1 MLRVST
7 LYADTSVT
15 TAAYYTRYLTQADGE
30 QPGQWTGRQAALLGL
45 SGEVTTEDLQA
56 LLEGR
61 DPNSGTPLGSP
72 FVNRVTSSGR
82 VVRAVAG
89 FDATLSAPKSLS
101 VWWALSGDE
110 GLAACHDV
118 AVRAVVDCVERFGS
132 TTRVRSNGARVHP
145 ESQGLTVAMF
155 RQTTS
160 RLDDPQ
166 LHSHVVVSSKVQTA
180 DGRWLALD
188 ARSLKGFQRAL
199 GGLYQSVL
207 RAELTARYGVVFGE
221 IVKGQA
227 EIAGMPEGL
236 LEEFS
241 KRSVQVERAY
251 QRLLADFYSREGRDP
266 ISKEDGAMRRQAA
279 ADTRGHKSGHGV
291 GDLRSRWL
299 AEAATVGVT
308 AETLADSIKAAAV
321 DRPEVDQSV
330 TVGEVI
336 AAVAEQRSAWHRFD
350 VLQAICDIA
359 RPQPAVDGAHWAHTL
374 HEVTDTV
381 LAECVDLDP
390 ADSMTRR
397 RGSDGRSVWIEP
409 SARHHTSSDVLAQE
423 ENIICWAMD
432 AQLDPAAP
440 STTVNTGRLDV
451 MQAEAAAAVAGRDR
465 LVLVVGPAGAGKTT
479 MLAAAVDDLT
489 AQRRIVFG
497 VAPTAKAARVLE
509 SETGMGSDTVAKLLH
524 EWRRTDRPPEP
535 TWRLRAGATVI
546 VDEAGMINT
555 GDLHQLTHLADAQQW
570 RLVLVGDPHQLQ
582 AVGRGG
588 MFGELCATG
597 RAIELDTIHRFHNQ
611 WEAAAS
617 LKLRHGDPTGLDA
630 YLDHDRIFAAPF
642 VEHVDNLAHYW
653 AGARDRGEYVA
664 ITTTTNDHVDA
675 INASVH
681 DHRRELGQ
689 LGETCLEL
697 GDGFELAVGDVITTR
712 RNERFLRTTA
722 GESVRNRDYWSV
734 DTIGSDGSLSVTRI
748 DGHGSVTLP
757 AGYVAEHVQLGYA
770 ATEPGNQ
777 SDTAT
782 RSATL
787 ATTATTC
794 RGLYVAITR
803 GQVEN
808 LVLVVTDGH
817 DIADAVDVLEQVLA
831 SDRADRPATSVRR
844 DLAATTPITPT
855 PPAPATPPPAP
866 VVQPRCEIPQWFEE
880 TRQVVHAEFLD
891 ALGRLRAERAEEER
905 FDQRINELGVLLDE
919 LEPACQPHDD
929 AIDAARNAL
938 GDAKAN
944 RRQLE
949 RTINDG
955 GWRERRNARREL
967 PAAERDVTAAEHH
980 LDDVTQQGRPVLD
993 QRAQL
998 RSERSDL
1005 VRDVRDFRVWRR
1017 QINNYY
1023 PTSELAEARH
1033 DALVTWKHWADGHTI
1048 AADRLATAAD
1058 TLNASDRPELRVL
1071 AVPLTGWLT
1080 ERGLETRPHRP
1091 DVAMRSAGPELGI
1104 EF

>member
-1 MLRVST
+1 VST
-7 LYADTSVT
+7 LYADTSVA

-30 QPGQWTGRQAALLGL
+30 QPGHWTGRQAALLGL

-61 DPNSGTPLGSP
+61 DPNSGTSLGSP

-101 VWWALSGDE
+101 VWWALSGDD
-110 GLAACHDV
+110 GLAECHDV

-132 TTRVRSNGARVHP
+132 TTRVRSNGARLHP
-145 ESQGLTVAMF
+145 ESQGLTVAVF
-155 RQTTS
+155 RQITS

-166 LHSHVVVSSKVQTA
+166 LHSHVVISSKVQTD

-207 RAELTARYGVVFGE
+207 RAELTARYGVSFGE

-241 KRSVQVERAY
+241 KRTVQVERAY
-251 QRLLADFYSREGRDP
+251 QRLLADFHTREGRDP
-266 ISKEDGAMRRQAA
+266 TSKEAGAMGRRAA
-279 ADTRGHKSGHGV
+279 EDTRGHKSGHGV
-291 GDLRSRWL
+291 GDLRARWL
-299 AEAATVGVT
+299 AAAATVGVT
-308 AETLADSIKAAAV
+308 AETLTDSIDAAA
-321 DRPEVDQSV
+321 RNQPEVEQSV

-336 AAVAEQRSAWHRFD
+336 GAVAEQRSAWHRFD
-350 VLQAICDIA
+350 VLQAVCDVA
-359 RPQPAVDGAHWAHTL
+359 RPQPALDGVQWAQTL
-374 HEVTDTV
+374 HAVTDSV

-390 ADSMTRR
+390 ADTSTRR

-409 SARHHTSSDVLAQE
+409 SARHHTSSAVLAQE
-423 ENIICWAMD
+423 EHIICWAMD
-432 AQLDPAAP
+432 AQLDPPAP
-440 STTVNTGRLDV
+440 STSVNAGRLDV
-451 MQAEAAAAVAGRDR
+451 MQAEAAAAVAGSDR

-479 MLAAAVDDLT
+479 MLAAAVDDLA
-489 AQRRIVFG
+489 AQGRVVFG

-509 SETGMGSDTVAKLLH
+509 SETQMASDTVAKLLH
-524 EWRRTDRPPEP
+524 EWRRTDRPPERP
-535 TWRLRAGATVI
+535 WRLPVGATVI
-546 VDEAGMINT
+546 VDEAGMIGT

-588 MFGELCATG
+588 MFAELCATG
-597 RAIELDTIHRFHNQ
+597 RTIELDTIHRFHNQ

-675 INASVH
+675 INTAVH
-681 DHRRELGQ
+681 DHRRALGQ
-689 LGETCLEL
+689 LGDTCLDL
-697 GDGFELAVGDVITTR
+697 GDCFEVAVGDVITTR

-722 GESVRNRDYWSV
+722 GESVRNRDYWTI
-734 DTIGSDGSLSVTRI
+734 DTIGADGSLSVTRI
-748 DGHGSVTLP
+748 DGHGTVTLP
-757 AGYVAEHVQLGYA
+757 AAYVAEHVQLGYA

-803 GQVEN
+803 GQLEN
-808 LVLVVTDGH
+808 LVLVVTDSH
-817 DIADAVDVLEQVLA
+817 DIVDAVDVLEQVLA

-844 DLAATTPITPT
+844 DLAATTP
-855 PPAPATPPPAP
+855 APPAP
-866 VVQPRCEIPQWFEE
+866 VVEPRCQIPPWYEE
-880 TRQVVHAEFLD
+880 TYHVVHAEFLD
-891 ALGRLRAERAEEER
+891 ALGRLRAERDEEER
-905 FDQRINELGVLLDE
+905 VDQRIDELDVLLDE
-919 LEPACQPHDD
+919 LEPVCQPHDD
-929 AIDAARNAL
+929 AIDTARSALDAA
-938 GDAKAN
+938 KQH

-949 RTINDG
+949 RTIAEG
-955 GWRERRNARREL
+955 TWRERRNARRDL
-967 PAAERDVTAAEHH
+967 PAAEGDVTAAEHH
-980 LDDVTQQGRPVLD
+980 LDDVTQQARPVLA

-998 RSERSDL
+998 YSERSDL
-1005 VRDVRDFRVWRR
+1005 VRDVREFRTWRR
-1017 QINNYY
+1017 QINAYY
-1023 PTSELAEARH
+1023 PSSELAEARH
-1033 DALVTWKHWADGHTI
+1033 DALLTWKHWADGHTI
-1048 AADRLATAAD
+1048 APAELAVTAD
-1058 TLNASDRPELRVL
+1058 TLTTSNRPELQAL
-1071 AVPLTGWLT
+1071 AVPLTDWLT
-1080 ERGLETRPHRP
+1080 EQGLETRPPRT
-1091 DVAMRSAGPELGI
+1091 AQLARSSGI
-1104 EF
+1104 ELDIGL

>member
-1 MLRVST
+1 VSKK
-7 LYADTSVT
+7 
-15 TAAYYTRYLTQADGE
+15 
-30 QPGQWTGRQAALLGL
+30 PGQ
-45 SGEVTTEDLQA
+45 V
-56 LLEGR
+56 
-61 DPNSGTPLGSP
+61 
-72 FVNRVTSSGR
+72 
-82 VVRAVAG
+82 
-89 FDATLSAPKSLS
+89 
-101 VWWALSGDE
+101 
-110 GLAACHDV
+110 
-118 AVRAVVDCVERFGS
+118 
-132 TTRVRSNGARVHP
+132 
-145 ESQGLTVAMF
+145 
-155 RQTTS
+155 
-160 RLDDPQ
+160 
-166 LHSHVVVSSKVQTA
+166 HSHVVISSKVQTD

-227 EIAGMPEGL
+227 EIAGMPAGL

-251 QRLLADFYSREGRDP
+251 QRLLADFYTREGRDP
-266 ISKEDGAMRRQAA
+266 IPKEDGAMRRQAA
-279 ADTRGHKSGHGV
+279 ADTRGHKSGHGA

-308 AETLADSIKAAAV
+308 AETLADSINAAAV
-321 DRPEVDQSV
+321 NQAEVEQSV
-330 TVGEVI
+330 TVGDVI

-359 RPQPAVDGAHWAHTL
+359 RPQPEMDGKQWARML

-390 ADSMTRR
+390 EDTSTRR
-397 RGSDGRSVWIEP
+397 RSSDGRSVWIEP

-423 ENIICWAMD
+423 EHIICWAMD
-432 AQLDPAAP
+432 AQLDPPAP
-440 STTVNTGRLDV
+440 SITVSTGRLDV

-489 AQRRIVFG
+489 AQGRVVFG

-524 EWRRTDRPPEP
+524 EWRQTDRPPERP
-535 TWRLRAGATVI
+535 WQLPAGATVI
-546 VDEAGMINT
+546 VDEAGMLNT
-555 GDLHQLTHLADAQQW
+555 GDLHQLTHLADNQQW

-597 RAIELDTIHRFHNQ
+597 RTIELDTIHRFHNQ

-642 VEHVDNLAHYW
+642 DEHVDNLAHYW
-653 AGARDRGEYVA
+653 AGAHERGEYVA
-664 ITTTTNDHVDA
+664 ITTTTNDHVHA
-675 INASVH
+675 INTAVH
-681 DHRRELGQ
+681 DHRRQLGQ
-689 LGETCLEL
+689 LGDTRLEL
-697 GDGFELAVGDVITTR
+697 GDGLEVAVGDVITTR
-712 RNERFLRTTA
+712 RNERFLRTTM
-722 GESVRNRDYWSV
+722 GESVRNRDYW
-734 DTIGSDGSLSVTRI
+734 TIDDIGVDGSLSVTRI
-748 DGHGSVTLP
+748 DGHGTVTLP
-757 AGYVAEHVQLGYA
+757 AAYVAEHVQLGYA

-808 LVLVVTDGH
+808 LVLVVTDSH
-817 DIADAVDVLEQVLA
+817 DVADAVDVLEQVLA

-844 DLAATTPITPT
+844 DLAATTP
-855 PPAPATPPPAP
+855 APPAP
-866 VVQPRCEIPQWFEE
+866 VVQPLCEIPPWFEQ
-880 TRQVVHAEFLD
+880 TRQVVHAEFLG
-891 ALGRLRAERAEEER
+891 ALGQLRAEQAEEER
-905 FDQRINELGVLLDE
+905 VDQRINELGVLLVE

-929 AIDAARNAL
+929 AIDAARSAL
-938 GDAKAN
+938 DEAKQH

-949 RTINDG
+949 RTINEG
-955 GWRERRNARREL
+955 SWRERRNARREL
-967 PAAERDVTAAEHH
+967 PGAERDVTAAEHH
-980 LDDVTQQGRPVLD
+980 LDDVTQKARPVLD

-998 RSERSDL
+998 YSERSDL

-1033 DALVTWKHWADGHTI
+1033 DALVTWKRWADGHPI
-1048 AADRLATAAD
+1048 AADRLATAVD
-1058 TLNASDRPELRVL
+1058 TLNASDRPELRAL

-1080 ERGLETRPHRP
+1080 ERGLEPRPHRP
-1091 DVAMRSAGPELGI
+1091 DVATRSAGPELGI

>member
-1 MLRVST
+1 M
-7 LYADTSVT
+7 
-15 TAAYYTRYLTQADGE
+15 
-30 QPGQWTGRQAALLGL
+30 
-45 SGEVTTEDLQA
+45 
-56 LLEGR
+56 
-61 DPNSGTPLGSP
+61 
-72 FVNRVTSSGR
+72 
-82 VVRAVAG
+82 
-89 FDATLSAPKSLS
+89 
-101 VWWALSGDE
+101 
-110 GLAACHDV
+110 
-118 AVRAVVDCVERFGS
+118 
-132 TTRVRSNGARVHP
+132 
-145 ESQGLTVAMF
+145 
-155 RQTTS
+155 
-160 RLDDPQ
+160 
-166 LHSHVVVSSKVQTA
+166 
-180 DGRWLALD
+180 
-188 ARSLKGFQRAL
+188 
-199 GGLYQSVL
+199 
-207 RAELTARYGVVFGE
+207 
-221 IVKGQA
+221 
-227 EIAGMPEGL
+227 
-236 LEEFS
+236 
-241 KRSVQVERAY
+241 
-251 QRLLADFYSREGRDP
+251 
-266 ISKEDGAMRRQAA
+266 
-279 ADTRGHKSGHGV
+279 
-291 GDLRSRWL
+291 
-299 AEAATVGVT
+299 
-308 AETLADSIKAAAV
+308 
-321 DRPEVDQSV
+321 

-350 VLQAICDIA
+350 VLQAICDVA
-359 RPQPAVDGAHWAHTL
+359 RPQPAVDGTQWANML
-374 HEVTDTV
+374 HEVTDAV

-390 ADSMTRR
+390 DDSSTRR

-409 SARHHTSSDVLAQE
+409 SARHHTSSAVLAQE
-423 ENIICWAMD
+423 EHVICWAMD
-432 AQLDPAAP
+432 AQLDPRAP
-440 STTVNTGRLDV
+440 STTVKTGRLDV
-451 MQAEAAAAVAGRDR
+451 MQAEAAAAVAGSDR

-479 MLAAAVDDLT
+479 MLSAAVDDLT
-489 AQRRIVFG
+489 TQGRVVFG

-524 EWRRTDRPPEP
+524 EWRRTDRPPEHP
-535 TWRLRAGATVI
+535 WRLPPGATVI
-546 VDEAGMINT
+546 VDEAGMIGT

-597 RAIELDTIHRFHNQ
+597 RTIELDTIHRFHNQ

-617 LKLRHGDPTGLDA
+617 LKLRHGEPGGLDA
-630 YLDHDRIFAAPF
+630 YLDHDRIVAAPF
-642 VEHVDNLAHYW
+642 DEHVDNLAHYW
-653 AGARDRGEYVA
+653 AGAHDRGEYVA

-675 INASVH
+675 INTAIH
-681 DHRRELGQ
+681 DHRRALGQ
-689 LGETCLEL
+689 LGDTRLEL
-697 GDGFELAVGDVITTR
+697 GDGCEVAVGDVITTR
-712 RNERFLRTTA
+712 RNERFLRTTM
-722 GESVRNRDYWSV
+722 GESIRNRDYWSI
-734 DTIGSDGSLSVTRI
+734 DTIGADGSLSVTRI
-748 DGHGSVTLP
+748 DGHGTVTLP

-808 LVLVVTDGH
+808 LVLVVTDSH

-844 DLAATTPITPT
+844 DLAATTPT
-855 PPAPATPPPAP
+855 PPALT
-866 VVQPRCEIPQWFEE
+866 VQPRCQIPPWYEE
-880 TRQVVHAEFLD
+880 TLQIVHAEFLD
-891 ALGRLRAERAEEER
+891 ALGQLRAEHAEEER
-905 FDQRINELGVLLDE
+905 VDHRINELRVLLDE
-919 LEPACQPHDD
+919 LGPACQPHDD
-929 AIDAARNAL
+929 AIDAARSAL
-938 GDAKAN
+938 DDAKQH

-955 GWRERRNARREL
+955 GRRERRNARREL

-1048 AADRLATAAD
+1048 AADRLATTVD
-1058 TLNASDRPELRVL
+1058 TLSISERPELRAL
-1071 AVPLTGWLT
+1071 AVPLKGWLT

-1091 DVAMRSAGPELGI
+1091 DVATRSVGPELGI

>member
-1 MLRVST
+1 VST
-7 LYADTSVT
+7 LYADTSVA

-30 QPGQWTGRQAALLGL
+30 QPGHWTGRQAALLGL

-61 DPNSGTPLGSP
+61 DPRSGMSLGSP

-101 VWWALSGDE
+101 VWWALSGDD
-110 GLAACHDV
+110 GLAECHDV

-132 TTRVRSNGARVHP
+132 TTRVRSNGARLHP
-145 ESQGLTVAMF
+145 ESQGLTVAVF

-166 LHSHVVVSSKVQTA
+166 LHSHVVISSKVQTI

-251 QRLLADFYSREGRDP
+251 QRLLADFYAREGRDP

-279 ADTRGHKSGHGV
+279 ADTRGHKSGHGA

-308 AETLADSIKAAAV
+308 AERLADSIRTAA
-321 DRPEVDQSV
+321 DKRPEVKQSV
-330 TVGEVI
+330 TVGEVV

-350 VLQAICDIA
+350 ILQAICDVA
-359 RPQPAVDGAHWAHTL
+359 RPQPGVDGTKWAQTL
-374 HEVTDTV
+374 HAVTGSV

-390 ADSMTRR
+390 VDNTARR

-409 SARHHTSSDVLAQE
+409 SARHHTSSAVLAQE
-423 ENIICWAMD
+423 EHIICWAMD
-432 AQLDPAAP
+432 AQLDPPAS
-440 STTVNTGRLDV
+440 STTVHTGRLDV
-451 MQAEAAAAVAGRDR
+451 MQAEAAAAVAGSDR

-489 AQRRIVFG
+489 GQGRVAFG

-524 EWRRTDRPPEP
+524 EWRRTDRPPERP
-535 TWRLRAGATVI
+535 WRLPVGATVI

-555 GDLHQLTHLADAQQW
+555 GDLHQLTHLAAAQQW

-597 RAIELDTIHRFHNQ
+597 RVIELDTIHRFHNH

-642 VEHVDNLAHYW
+642 DEHVNNLAQYW
-653 AGARDRGEYVA
+653 AGARNRGEYVA

-675 INASVH
+675 INTAVH

-689 LGETCLEL
+689 LGDTRLGL

-712 RNERFLRTTA
+712 RNERFLRTTM
-722 GESVRNRDYWSV
+722 GESVRNRDYW
-734 DTIGSDGSLSVTRI
+734 TIDNIHPDGSLAVTRI

-757 AGYVAEHVQLGYA
+757 AAYVAEHVQLGYA

-787 ATTATTC
+787 ATMATTC

-808 LVLVVTDGH
+808 LVLVVTDSH
-817 DIADAVDVLEQVLA
+817 DVADAVDVLEQVLA

-844 DLAATTPITPT
+844 DLAATTPA
-855 PPAPATPPPAP
+855 PPA
-866 VVQPRCEIPQWFEE
+866 VQPRCPIPPWYEE
-880 TRQVVHAEFLD
+880 TLHVVHAEFLD
-891 ALGRLRAERAEEER
+891 ALGRLRAERDEEER
-905 FDQRINELGVLLDE
+905 VDQRINELDVLLDE

-929 AIDAARNAL
+929 AIDTARSALHAA
-938 GDAKAN
+938 KQH

-949 RTINDG
+949 RTINEG
-955 GWRERRNARREL
+955 GWRERRNARHDL

-980 LDDVTQQGRPVLD
+980 LDHVTQQARPVLN

-998 RSERSDL
+998 YSERSDL
-1005 VRDVRDFRVWRR
+1005 VRDVRDFRTWRR
-1017 QINNYY
+1017 QINAYY

-1048 AADRLATAAD
+1048 AADRLATSAD
-1058 TLNASDRPELRVL
+1058 TLNASNRPELRAL
-1071 AVPLTGWLT
+1071 AVPLTDWLT
-1080 ERGLETRPHRP
+1080 ERGLEPRPHRR
-1091 DVAMRSAGPELGI
+1091 DVALRSAGPELGI

>member
-1 MLRVST
+1 VST

-30 QPGQWTGRQAALLGL
+30 QPGHWTGRQAGLLGL
-45 SGEVTTEDLQA
+45 TEEVTTEDLQA

-61 DPNSGTPLGSP
+61 DPNSGTSLGSP

-101 VWWALSGDE
+101 VWWALSGDD

-132 TTRVRSNGARVHP
+132 TTRVRSNGARLHP
-145 ESQGLTVAMF
+145 ESQGLTVAVF

-166 LHSHVVVSSKVQTA
+166 LHSHVVISSKVQTA

-188 ARSLKGFQRAL
+188 ARSLKGFQRSL

-227 EIAGMPEGL
+227 EIAGMPDGL

-251 QRLLADFYSREGRDP
+251 QRLLADFYAREGRDP

-279 ADTRGHKSGHGV
+279 ADTRGHKSGHGA

-299 AEAATVGVT
+299 AEAATVGVS
-308 AETLADSIKAAAV
+308 AETLTHSINAAA
-321 DRPEVDQSV
+321 RNQAEVEQSV
-330 TVGEVI
+330 TVGDVI

-359 RPQPAVDGAHWAHTL
+359 RPQPAVDGAHWARML

-390 ADSMTRR
+390 DDSSTRR
-397 RGSDGRSVWIEP
+397 RGSDGRSVSIEP
-409 SARHHTSSDVLAQE
+409 SARHHTSSAALAQE
-423 ENIICWAMD
+423 EHIICWAMD
-432 AQLDPAAP
+432 AQLDPPAP
-440 STTVNTGRLDV
+440 STNVNTGRLDV
-451 MQAEAAAAVAGRDR
+451 MQAEAAAAVAGSDR

-479 MLAAAVDDLT
+479 MLAAAVDDLA
-489 AQRRIVFG
+489 AQGRVVFG

-524 EWRRTDRPPEP
+524 EWRRTDRPPERP
-535 TWRLRAGATVI
+535 WRLPVGATVI
-546 VDEAGMINT
+546 VDEAGMIGT
-555 GDLHQLTHLADAQQW
+555 GDLHQLTHLAEAQQW

-597 RAIELDTIHRFHNQ
+597 RTIELDTIHRFHNS

-617 LKLRHGDPTGLDA
+617 LKLRHGDPGGLDA
-630 YLDHDRIFAAPF
+630 YLDHDRIVAAPF
-642 VEHVDNLAHYW
+642 DEHVDNLAHYW

-664 ITTTTNDHVDA
+664 ITTATNDHVGA
-675 INASVH
+675 INAAVH
-681 DHRRELGQ
+681 DHRQQLGQ
-689 LGETCLEL
+689 LGDTRLEL

-712 RNERFLRTTA
+712 RNERFLRTTM

-734 DTIGSDGSLSVTRI
+734 EGIGADGSLSVTRI
-748 DGHGSVTLP
+748 DGHGTVTLP
-757 AGYVAEHVQLGYA
+757 AAYVAEHVQLGYA

-808 LVLVVTDGH
+808 LVLVVTDSH

-844 DLAATTPITPT
+844 DLAATTPKPT
-855 PPAPATPPPAP
+855 APA
-866 VVQPRCEIPQWFEE
+866 VQPRCQIPPWYEE
-880 TRQVVHAEFLD
+880 TYQVVHAEFLD
-891 ALGRLRAERAEEER
+891 ALGQLRAEQAEEER
-905 FDQRINELGVLLDE
+905 VDQRINELDVLLDE

-929 AIDAARNAL
+929 AIDDARSAL
-938 GDAKAN
+938 DDAKQH

-955 GWRERRNARREL
+955 GWRERHNARHDL

-980 LDDVTQQGRPVLD
+980 LDQVTQQARTVLD

-998 RSERSDL
+998 YSERSDL
-1005 VRDVRDFRVWRR
+1005 IRDVRDFRVWRQ

-1023 PTSELAEARH
+1023 PTSEHAEARH
-1033 DALVTWKHWADGHTI
+1033 DAVVTWKHWADGLTI
-1048 AADRLATAAD
+1048 AADRLATTAD
-1058 TLNASDRPELRVL
+1058 TLSSSDRPELRAL

-1080 ERGLETRPHRP
+1080 EHSLETRPHRR
-1091 DVAMRSAGPELGI
+1091 DVATRSVGPELGI

>member
-1 MLRVST
+1 VST
-7 LYADTSVT
+7 LYADTSAS

-30 QPGQWTGRQAALLGL
+30 QPGQWTGRQAGLLGL
-45 SGEVTTEDLQA
+45 SREVTTEDLQA

-110 GLAACHDV
+110 GLAECHDV
-118 AVRAVVDCVERFGS
+118 AVRAVVECVERFGS
-132 TTRVRSNGARVHP
+132 TTRVRSNGARLHP
-145 ESQGLTVAMF
+145 ESQGLTVAVF

-166 LHSHVVVSSKVQTA
+166 LHSHVVISSKVQTD

-251 QRLLADFYSREGRDP
+251 QRLLADFYAREGRDP

-279 ADTRGHKSGHGV
+279 ADTRGHKSGHGA

-308 AETLADSIKAAAV
+308 AETLTDSINAAAQNH
-321 DRPEVDQSV
+321 RELEPSV

-336 AAVAEQRSAWHRFD
+336 GAVAEQRSAWHRFD

-359 RPQPAVDGAHWAHTL
+359 RPKPGMDGKQWANTL
-374 HEVTDTV
+374 HAVTDTV

-390 ADSMTRR
+390 DDTSTRR
-397 RGSDGRSVWIEP
+397 RSSDGRSVWIEP
-409 SARHHTSSDVLAQE
+409 SARHHTSSEVLAQE
-423 ENIICWAMD
+423 EHIICWAMD
-432 AQLDPAAP
+432 AQLDPPAP
-440 STTVNTGRLDV
+440 SITVNTGRLDV
-451 MQAEAAAAVAGRDR
+451 MQAEAAAAVAGSDR

-489 AQRRIVFG
+489 AQGRVVFG

-524 EWRRTDRPPEP
+524 EWRRTDRPPERP
-535 TWRLRAGATVI
+535 WRLPVGATVI
-546 VDEAGMINT
+546 VDEAGMLGT

-597 RAIELDTIHRFHNQ
+597 RTIELDTIHRFHNQ
-611 WEAAAS
+611 WEADAS
-617 LKLRHGDPTGLDA
+617 LKLRHGDPGGLDA
-630 YLDHDRIFAAPF
+630 YLDHDRIVAAPF
-642 VEHVDNLAHYW
+642 DEHVDNLAHYW
-653 AGARDRGEYVA
+653 AGARDRSEYVA

-675 INASVH
+675 INTAVH

-689 LGETCLEL
+689 LGDNRLEL
-697 GDGFELAVGDVITTR
+697 SDGLEVAVGDVITTR
-712 RNERFLRTTA
+712 RNERFLRTTM
-722 GESVRNRDYWSV
+722 GESVRNRDYW
-734 DTIGSDGSLSVTRI
+734 TIDAIGADGSLSVTRI
-748 DGHGSVTLP
+748 DGRGSVTLP
-757 AGYVAEHVQLGYA
+757 ATYVAEHVQLGYA

-808 LVLVVTDGH
+808 LVLVVTDSH
-817 DIADAVDVLEQVLA
+817 DVADAADVLEQVLA

-844 DLAATTPITPT
+844 DLAATTPT
-855 PPAPATPPPAP
+855 PPAP
-866 VVQPRCEIPQWFEE
+866 VVQPRCQVPPWYDE
-880 TRQVVHAEFLD
+880 TYRVVHAEFLD
-891 ALGRLRAERAEEER
+891 ALGQLRAERDEEER
-905 FDQRINELGVLLDE
+905 VDQRIDGLRVLLDE
-919 LEPACQPHDD
+919 LGPACQPHDD
-929 AIDAARNAL
+929 AIDAARSAL
-938 GDAKAN
+938 DDARQH

-949 RTINDG
+949 RTINEG
-955 GWRERRNARREL
+955 GWRERRNARRDL

-980 LDDVTQQGRPVLD
+980 LDHVTQQARPVLE

-998 RSERSDL
+998 YSERSDL
-1005 VRDVRDFRVWRR
+1005 VRDVRDFRTWRR

-1023 PTSELAEARH
+1023 PTSEHAEARH
-1033 DALVTWKHWADGHTI
+1033 DALITWKHWADGRTI
-1048 AADRLATAAD
+1048 AADRLATTAH
-1058 TLNASDRPELRVL
+1058 TLTTSNRPELQAL
-1071 AVPLTGWLT
+1071 AVPLTDWLT
-1080 ERGLETRPHRP
+1080 EHGLETRPHRT
-1091 DVAMRSAGPELGI
+1091 AQLARSSGI
-1104 EF
+1104 ELDIGL

>member
-1 MLRVST
+1 VST

-61 DPNSGTPLGSP
+61 DPNSGTSLGSP

-132 TTRVRSNGARVHP
+132 TTRVRSNGARLHP
-145 ESQGLTVAMF
+145 ESQGLTVAVF

-166 LHSHVVVSSKVQTA
+166 LHSHVVISSKVQTV

-251 QRLLADFYSREGRDP
+251 QGLLADFHAREGRDP

-279 ADTRGHKSGHGV
+279 ADTRGHKSGHGA

-321 DRPEVDQSV
+321 DRPEVEQSV
-330 TVGEVI
+330 TVAEVI

-350 VLQAICDIA
+350 VLQAICDVA
-359 RPQPAVDGAHWAHTL
+359 RAQPAMDGTQWAHML

-390 ADSMTRR
+390 TDTATRR
-397 RGSDGRSVWIEP
+397 RPSDGRSVWIEP
-409 SARHHTSSDVLAQE
+409 SARHHTSREVLAQE
-423 ENIICWAMD
+423 EYIICWAMD
-432 AQLDPAAP
+432 AQLDPPAP
-440 STTVNTGRLDV
+440 STGVGTGRLDV

-479 MLAAAVDDLT
+479 MLAVAVNDLNH
-489 AQRRIVFG
+489 QGRVVFG

-509 SETGMGSDTVAKLLH
+509 SETGMRSDTVAKLLH
-524 EWRRTDRPPEP
+524 EWRRTDRPPEHP
-535 TWRLRAGATVI
+535 WRLPVGATVI

-570 RLVLVGDPHQLQ
+570 RLVLVGDPHQLR

-597 RAIELDTIHRFHNQ
+597 RTIELDTIHRFHNP

-617 LKLRHGDPTGLDA
+617 LKLRHGDPSGLDA
-630 YLDHDRIFAAPF
+630 YLDHGRIFAAPF

-653 AGARDRGEYVA
+653 AGARARGEYVS

-675 INASVH
+675 INTAVH

-689 LGETCLEL
+689 LGETYLEL

-722 GESVRNRDYWSV
+722 GESVRNRDYWTI
-734 DTIGSDGSLSVTRI
+734 DTIGADGSLSVTRI

-757 AGYVAEHVQLGYA
+757 AAYVAEHVQLGYA

-794 RGLYVAITR
+794 RGSVRGDHPRAAREPGVGGHRQPRRRRRRRRPRTSPGQRPRRPTR
-803 GQVEN
+803 HQCPP
-808 LVLVVTDGH
+808 
-817 DIADAVDVLEQVLA
+817 
-831 SDRADRPATSVRR
+831 RPRRHHTHTPGTGRPTALSNPTLVRR
-844 DLAATTPITPT
+844 D
-855 PPAPATPPPAP
+855 PPGRTCRVPRRAREAP
-866 VVQPRCEIPQWFEE
+866 
-880 TRQVVHAEFLD
+880 
-891 ALGRLRAERAEEER
+891 
-905 FDQRINELGVLLDE
+905 
-919 LEPACQPHDD
+919 
-929 AIDAARNAL
+929 
-938 GDAKAN
+938 
-944 RRQLE
+944 RR
-949 RTINDG
+949 G
-955 GWRERRNARREL
+955 
-967 PAAERDVTAAEHH
+967 
-980 LDDVTQQGRPVLD
+980 
-993 QRAQL
+993 
-998 RSERSDL
+998 
-1005 VRDVRDFRVWRR
+1005 
-1017 QINNYY
+1017 
-1023 PTSELAEARH
+1023 
-1033 DALVTWKHWADGHTI
+1033 
-1048 AADRLATAAD
+1048 
-1058 TLNASDRPELRVL
+1058 
-1071 AVPLTGWLT
+1071 
-1080 ERGLETRPHRP
+1080 
-1091 DVAMRSAGPELGI
+1091 
-1104 EF
+1104 

>member
-7 LYADTSVT
+7 LYADTSVA

-30 QPGQWTGRQAALLGL
+30 QPGHWTGRQAALLGL
-45 SGEVTTEDLQA
+45 TGEVTTKDLQA

-61 DPNSGTPLGSP
+61 DPNSGTLLGSP

-82 VVRAVAG
+82 RVRAVAG

-101 VWWALSGDE
+101 VWWALSGDDD
-110 GLAACHDV
+110 LAECHDV

-132 TTRVRSNGARVHP
+132 TTRVRSNGARLHP
-145 ESQGLTVAMF
+145 ESQGLTVAVF

-166 LHSHVVVSSKVQTA
+166 LHSHVVISSKVQTV

-227 EIAGMPEGL
+227 EIAGMPGGL

-251 QRLLADFYSREGRDP
+251 QRLLADFYAREGRDP

-279 ADTRGHKSGHGV
+279 ADTRGHKSGHGA

-308 AETLADSIKAAAV
+308 AETLADSVKAAARN
-321 DRPEVDQSV
+321 RPEVEPSV
-330 TVGEVI
+330 TVGDVI

-359 RPQPAVDGAHWAHTL
+359 RPQPAVDGPQWAHML

-390 ADSMTRR
+390 ADPNTRR

-409 SARHHTSSDVLAQE
+409 SARHRTSSEVLAQE
-423 ENIICWAMD
+423 EHIICWAMD
-432 AQLDPAAP
+432 AQLDPPAP

-451 MQAEAAAAVAGRDR
+451 MQAEAAAAVAGWDR

-489 AQRRIVFG
+489 AQGRIVFG

-509 SETGMGSDTVAKLLH
+509 TETGMASDTVAKLLH
-524 EWRRTDRPPEP
+524 EWRRTDRPPERP
-535 TWRLRAGATVI
+535 WRLPVGTTVI

-555 GDLHQLTHLADAQQW
+555 GDLHQLTHLADAQRW

-597 RAIELDTIHRFHNQ
+597 RTIELDTIHRFHDQ

-617 LKLRHGDPTGLDA
+617 LKLRHGDPRGLDA
-630 YLDHDRIFAAPF
+630 YLDHDRIVAAPF

-675 INASVH
+675 INTAVH
-681 DHRRELGQ
+681 DHRRQLGQ
-689 LGETCLEL
+689 LGDTRLAL

-712 RNERFLRTTA
+712 RNERFLRTTM
-722 GESVRNRDYWSV
+722 GESVRNRDYWSI
-734 DTIGSDGSLSVTRI
+734 DDIGADGSLSVTRI

-757 AGYVAEHVQLGYA
+757 AAYVAEHVQLGYA
-770 ATEPGNQ
+770 ATEPGKQ

-803 GQVEN
+803 GRVEN
-808 LVLVVTDGH
+808 LVLVVTDSH
-817 DIADAVDVLEQVLA
+817 DIAEAVDVLEHVLA

-844 DLAATTPITPT
+844 DLAATTATPT
-855 PPAPATPPPAP
+855 SPAP
-866 VVQPRCEIPQWFEE
+866 VVQPRCEIPPWFEQ

-891 ALGRLRAERAEEER
+891 ALGRLRAEHAEEER
-905 FDQRINELGVLLDE
+905 VDQRINELGVLLDE

-929 AIDAARNAL
+929 AIDAARSAL
-938 GDAKAN
+938 DDAKAN
-944 RRQLE
+944 RRRLE
-949 RTINDG
+949 RAINDG
-955 GWRERRNARREL
+955 GWCERRDARREL
-967 PAAERDVTAAEHH
+967 PGAERDVTAAEHH
-980 LDDVTQQGRPVLD
+980 LDDVTQQARPVLE

-998 RSERSDL
+998 RSERRDL
-1005 VRDVRDFRVWRR
+1005 VRDVRDFRTWRR

-1033 DALVTWKHWADGHTI
+1033 DAVVTWKHWADGHPI
-1048 AADRLATAAD
+1048 AADRLATTAD
-1058 TLNASDRPELRVL
+1058 TLTTIDRPELRAL
-1071 AVPLTGWLT
+1071 AVPLTDWLT
-1080 ERGLETRPHRP
+1080 ERGLETRPRGL
-1091 DVAMRSAGPELGI
+1091 DVATPSAGPELGI

>member
-1 MLRVST
+1 VST

-15 TAAYYTRYLTQADGE
+15 TAAYYTRYLTQAEGE
-30 QPGQWTGRQAALLGL
+30 QAGHWTGRQAALLGL
-45 SGEVTTEDLQA
+45 SGEVTTADLQA

-61 DPNSGTPLGSP
+61 DPRSGVSLGSP

-101 VWWALSGDE
+101 VWWALSGDD
-110 GLAACHDV
+110 GLAECHDV

-132 TTRVRSNGARVHP
+132 TTRVRSNGARLHP
-145 ESQGLTVAMF
+145 ESQGLTVAVF

-166 LHSHVVVSSKVQTA
+166 LHSHVVISSKVQTD

-207 RAELTARYGVVFGE
+207 RAELTARYGVAFGE

-227 EIAGMPEGL
+227 EIAGMPDGL

-251 QRLLADFYSREGRDP
+251 QRLLADFYAREGRDP

-279 ADTRGHKSGHGV
+279 ADTRGHKSGHGA

-308 AETLADSIKAAAV
+308 AETLADSIRTAA
-321 DRPEVDQSV
+321 DNRPEVEQSV
-330 TVGEVI
+330 TVGEVV

-350 VLQAICDIA
+350 VLQAICDVA
-359 RPQPAVDGAHWAHTL
+359 RPQPGMDGAQWALML
-374 HEVTDTV
+374 HAVTDSV

-390 ADSMTRR
+390 DDQSTLR

-409 SARHHTSSDVLAQE
+409 SARHHTSSEVLAQE
-423 ENIICWAMD
+423 EHIICWAMD
-432 AQLDPAAP
+432 AQLDPPAP
-440 STTVNTGRLDV
+440 STTGVNTGRLDV
-451 MQAEAAAAVAGRDR
+451 MQAEAAAAVAGSDR

-479 MLAAAVDDLT
+479 MLAAAVDDLNH
-489 AQRRIVFG
+489 QGRVVFG
-497 VAPTAKAARVLE
+497 VAPTAKAARVLD
-509 SETGMGSDTVAKLLH
+509 SETGMTSDTVAKLLH
-524 EWRRTDRPPEP
+524 EWRRTDRPPERP
-535 TWRLRAGATVI
+535 WRLPVGATVI

-555 GDLHQLTHLADAQQW
+555 GDLHQLSHLADAQQW

-597 RAIELDTIHRFHNQ
+597 RTIELDTIHRFHSQ

-617 LKLRHGDPTGLDA
+617 LKLRHGDPGGLDA

-642 VEHVDNLAHYW
+642 LEHVDNLAQYW

-675 INASVH
+675 INTAVH

-689 LGETCLEL
+689 LGDTVLEL
-697 GDGFELAVGDVITTR
+697 GDGLAVAVGDVITTR

-722 GESVRNRDYWSV
+722 GESVRNRDYWTI
-734 DTIGSDGSLSVTRI
+734 DTIGADGSLSVTRI

-787 ATTATTC
+787 ATMATTC

-808 LVLVVTDGH
+808 LVLVVTDSH
-817 DIADAVDVLEQVLA
+817 DVADAVDVLEQVLA

-844 DLAATTPITPT
+844 DLAATTPTPT
-855 PPAPATPPPAP
+855 SPAP
-866 VVQPRCEIPQWFEE
+866 VVQPRCQIPPWYDE
-880 TRQVVHAEFLD
+880 TYQVVHAEFLD
-891 ALGRLRAERAEEER
+891 ALGRLRAEHAEEER
-905 FDQRINELGVLLDE
+905 VDQRISELRVLLDE

-929 AIDAARNAL
+929 AIDAARSAL
-938 GDAKAN
+938 DDAKQH

-955 GWRERRNARREL
+955 GRRERRNARREL
-967 PAAERDVTAAEHH
+967 PAAERDLTAAEHH
-980 LDDVTQQGRPVLD
+980 LNDVTQQARPVLE

-998 RSERSDL
+998 YSERSDL
-1005 VRDVRDFRVWRR
+1005 VRDVRDFRTWRR
-1017 QINNYY
+1017 QLNNYY

-1033 DALVTWKHWADGHTI
+1033 DALLTWKHWANGHTI
-1048 AADRLATAAD
+1048 AADRLTTAAD
-1058 TLNASDRPELRVL
+1058 TLSTSDRPELRAL

-1080 ERGLETRPHRP
+1080 EQGLEPRPHRR
-1091 DVAMRSAGPELGI
+1091 DVATRSAGPELGI
-1104 EF
+1104 EL

>member
-1 MLRVST
+1 VLRVST

-30 QPGQWTGRQAALLGL
+30 QAGHWTGRQAALLGL

-61 DPNSGTPLGSP
+61 DPNSGTSLGSP

-118 AVRAVVDCVERFGS
+118 AVRAVVGCVERFGS
-132 TTRVRSNGARVHP
+132 TTRVRSNGARLHP
-145 ESQGLTVAMF
+145 ESQGLTVAVF

-166 LHSHVVVSSKVQTA
+166 LHSHVVISSKVQTV

-251 QRLLADFYSREGRDP
+251 QRLLADFYAREGRDP

-308 AETLADSIKAAAV
+308 AETLTDSINAAA
-321 DRPEVDQSV
+321 RSKPEVEQSV
-330 TVGEVI
+330 TVGDVI

-350 VLQAICDIA
+350 VLQAVCDVA
-359 RPQPAVDGAHWAHTL
+359 RPQPGMDGTQWANMI

-381 LAECVDLDP
+381 LAECLDLDP
-390 ADSMTRR
+390 DDTSTRR

-409 SARHHTSSDVLAQE
+409 SARHHTSSEVLAQE
-423 ENIICWAMD
+423 EHIICWAMD
-432 AQLDPAAP
+432 AQLDPPAP
-440 STTVNTGRLDV
+440 SITVNTGRLDV
-451 MQAEAAAAVAGRDR
+451 MQAEAAAAVAGSDR

-479 MLAAAVDDLT
+479 MLAAAVDDLNH
-489 AQRRIVFG
+489 QGRVVFG

-509 SETGMGSDTVAKLLH
+509 TETGMRSDTVAKLLH
-524 EWRRTDRPPEP
+524 EWRRTDRPPERP
-535 TWRLRAGATVI
+535 WRLPVGATVI
-546 VDEAGMINT
+546 VDEAGMIGT

-597 RAIELDTIHRFHNQ
+597 RTIELDTIHRFHNQ

-617 LKLRHGDPTGLDA
+617 LKLRHGDPGGLDA

-642 VEHVDNLAHYW
+642 DEHVDNLAHYW

-675 INASVH
+675 INTAVH
-681 DHRRELGQ
+681 DHRRQLGQ
-689 LGETCLEL
+689 LGDTRLEL
-697 GDGFELAVGDVITTR
+697 GDGLEVAVGDVITTR
-712 RNERFLRTTA
+712 RNERFLRTTM
-722 GESVRNRDYWSV
+722 GESVRNRDYWSI
-734 DTIGSDGSLSVTRI
+734 DTIGADGSMSVTRI

-794 RGLYVAITR
+794 RGLYVAVTR

-808 LVLVVTDGH
+808 LVLVVTDSH
-817 DIADAVDVLEQVLA
+817 DVADAVDVLEQVLA

-844 DLAATTPITPT
+844 DLAATTPTPT
-855 PPAPATPPPAP
+855 AP
-866 VVQPRCEIPQWFEE
+866 VVQPRCQIPHWYEE
-880 TRQVVHAEFLD
+880 TLQVAHSEFMD
-891 ALGRLRAERAEEER
+891 ALGRLRAEDDEEER
-905 FDQRINELGVLLDE
+905 VDHRINELRMLLDE
-919 LEPACQPHDD
+919 LEPDCQPHDD
-929 AIDAARNAL
+929 AIDAARSAL
-938 GDAKAN
+938 DDAKQH

-955 GWRERRNARREL
+955 GRRERRNARRDL

-980 LDDVTQQGRPVLD
+980 LDDVTQQARPVLE

-998 RSERSDL
+998 YSERSDL
-1005 VRDVRDFRVWRR
+1005 VRDVRDFRTWRR

-1023 PTSELAEARH
+1023 PTSEHAEARH
-1033 DALVTWKHWADGHTI
+1033 DALVTWKHWADGRTI
-1048 AADRLATAAD
+1048 AADRLTTTAD
-1058 TLNASDRPELRVL
+1058 TLSTSDRPELRAL

-1080 ERGLETRPHRP
+1080 ERGLETRARRT
-1091 DVAMRSAGPELGI
+1091 DVATRFGGPELDI
-1104 EF
+1104 DF

>member
-1 MLRVST
+1 VLRVST
-7 LYADTSVT
+7 LYADTSAS

-30 QPGQWTGRQAALLGL
+30 EPGQWTGRQAALLGL

-61 DPNSGTPLGSP
+61 DPGSGVSLGSP

-82 VVRAVAG
+82 LVRAVAG

-101 VWWALSGDE
+101 VWWALSGDD
-110 GLAACHDV
+110 GLAECHDV

-132 TTRVRSNGARVHP
+132 TTRVRSNGARLHP
-145 ESQGLTVAMF
+145 ESQGLTVAVF

-166 LHSHVVVSSKVQTA
+166 LHSHVVISSKVQTA

-251 QRLLADFYSREGRDP
+251 QRLLADFYAREGRDP

-279 ADTRGHKSGHGV
+279 ADTRGHKSGHGA

-308 AETLADSIKAAAV
+308 AETLADSIRTAAV

-336 AAVAEQRSAWHRFD
+336 ATVAEQRSAWHRFD

-359 RPQPAVDGAHWAHTL
+359 RPQPAVDGAQWAHML

-390 ADSMTRR
+390 VDSMTRR

-409 SARHHTSSDVLAQE
+409 SARHHTSSEVLAQE
-423 ENIICWAMD
+423 EHIICWAMD
-432 AQLDPAAP
+432 AQLDPPAP
-440 STTVNTGRLDV
+440 STTVSTGRLDV
-451 MQAEAAAAVAGRDR
+451 MQAEAAAAVAGSDR

-479 MLAAAVDDLT
+479 MLAAAVDDLI
-489 AQRRIVFG
+489 AQGRVVFG
-497 VAPTAKAARVLE
+497 VAPTAKAAGVLE

-535 TWRLRAGATVI
+535 TWRLPVGATVI
-546 VDEAGMINT
+546 VDEAGMIGT
-555 GDLHQLTHLADAQQW
+555 GDLHQLTHLADAHQW

-597 RAIELDTIHRFHNQ
+597 RTIELDTIHRFHNQ

-617 LKLRHGDPTGLDA
+617 LKLRHGDPGGLDA

-642 VEHVDNLAHYW
+642 DEHVDNLAHYW
-653 AGARDRGEYVA
+653 AGARDRSEYVA

-675 INASVH
+675 INTAVH
-681 DHRRELGQ
+681 DHRRQLGQ
-689 LGETCLEL
+689 LGHHRLEL
-697 GDGFELAVGDVITTR
+697 SDGLEVAVGDVITTR
-712 RNERFLRTTA
+712 RNERFLRTTM
-722 GESVRNRDYWSV
+722 GESVRNRDYWSI
-734 DTIGSDGSLSVTRI
+734 DTIGADGSLSVTRI
-748 DGHGSVTLP
+748 DGQGSVTLP
-757 AGYVAEHVQLGYA
+757 AAYVAEHVQLGYA

-794 RGLYVAITR
+794 RGLYVAVTR

-808 LVLVVTDGH
+808 LVLVVTDSH
-817 DIADAVDVLEQVLA
+817 DVADAVDVLEQVLA

-844 DLAATTPITPT
+844 DLAATTPTPT
-855 PPAPATPPPAP
+855 SPAP
-866 VVQPRCEIPQWFEE
+866 VVEPRCEIPPWYEE
-880 TRQVVHAEFLD
+880 TYQVVHAEFLD
-891 ALGRLRAERAEEER
+891 ALGRLRAEQAEEER
-905 FDQRINELGVLLDE
+905 VDQRINEFCVLLDE

-929 AIDAARNAL
+929 AIDAARSAL
-938 GDAKAN
+938 DDAKQH

-949 RTINDG
+949 RTINEG
-955 GWRERRNARREL
+955 GWRERRNARREQ
-967 PAAERDVTAAEHH
+967 PGAERDVTAAEHH
-980 LDDVTQQGRPVLD
+980 LDQVTEHARPVLE
-993 QRAQL
+993 QRARL

-1005 VRDVRDFRVWRR
+1005 VRDVRDFRTWRR

-1033 DALVTWKHWADGHTI
+1033 EALVSWKRWADGHTI
-1048 AADRLATAAD
+1048 AGDRLANTAD
-1058 TLNASDRPELRVL
+1058 TLSASDRPELRAL

-1080 ERGLETRPHRP
+1080 EQGLEARPRRT
-1091 DVAMRSAGPELGI
+1091 AQLARSSGI
-1104 EF
+1104 ELDIGL

>member
-1 MLRVST
+1 
-7 LYADTSVT
+7 
-15 TAAYYTRYLTQADGE
+15 
-30 QPGQWTGRQAALLGL
+30 
-45 SGEVTTEDLQA
+45 
-56 LLEGR
+56 
-61 DPNSGTPLGSP
+61 
-72 FVNRVTSSGR
+72 
-82 VVRAVAG
+82 
-89 FDATLSAPKSLS
+89 
-101 VWWALSGDE
+101 
-110 GLAACHDV
+110 
-118 AVRAVVDCVERFGS
+118 
-132 TTRVRSNGARVHP
+132 
-145 ESQGLTVAMF
+145 
-155 RQTTS
+155 
-160 RLDDPQ
+160 
-166 LHSHVVVSSKVQTA
+166 
-180 DGRWLALD
+180 
-188 ARSLKGFQRAL
+188 
-199 GGLYQSVL
+199 
-207 RAELTARYGVVFGE
+207 
-221 IVKGQA
+221 
-227 EIAGMPEGL
+227 
-236 LEEFS
+236 
-241 KRSVQVERAY
+241 
-251 QRLLADFYSREGRDP
+251 
-266 ISKEDGAMRRQAA
+266 
-279 ADTRGHKSGHGV
+279 
-291 GDLRSRWL
+291 
-299 AEAATVGVT
+299 
-308 AETLADSIKAAAV
+308 
-321 DRPEVDQSV
+321 
-330 TVGEVI
+330 
-336 AAVAEQRSAWHRFD
+336 
-350 VLQAICDIA
+350 
-359 RPQPAVDGAHWAHTL
+359 
-374 HEVTDTV
+374 
-381 LAECVDLDP
+381 
-390 ADSMTRR
+390 
-397 RGSDGRSVWIEP
+397 
-409 SARHHTSSDVLAQE
+409 
-423 ENIICWAMD
+423 
-432 AQLDPAAP
+432 
-440 STTVNTGRLDV
+440 
-451 MQAEAAAAVAGRDR
+451 
-465 LVLVVGPAGAGKTT
+465 
-479 MLAAAVDDLT
+479 
-489 AQRRIVFG
+489 
-497 VAPTAKAARVLE
+497 
-509 SETGMGSDTVAKLLH
+509 MGSDTVAKLLH
-524 EWRRTDRPPEP
+524 EWRRTDRPPERP
-535 TWRLRAGATVI
+535 WRLPVGATVI
-546 VDEAGMINT
+546 VDEAGMIGT

-597 RAIELDTIHRFHNQ
+597 RTIELDTIHRFHND

-642 VEHVDNLAHYW
+642 DEHVDNLAHYW
-653 AGARDRGEYVA
+653 AGAHDRGEYVA

-675 INASVH
+675 INTAVH
-681 DHRRELGQ
+681 DHRRQLGQ
-689 LGETCLEL
+689 LGDSRLEL
-697 GDGFELAVGDVITTR
+697 GDGCEVAVGDVITTR

-722 GESVRNRDYWSV
+722 GESVRNRDYWTIDS
-734 DTIGSDGSLSVTRI
+734 IGSDGSLDVTRI

-757 AGYVAEHVQLGYA
+757 AAYVAEHVQLGYA

-808 LVLVVTDGH
+808 LVLVVTDSH

-844 DLAATTPITPT
+844 DLAATTPA

-866 VVQPRCEIPQWFEE
+866 AVQPRCEIPHWFEE

-891 ALGRLRAERAEEER
+891 ALGRLRAEHAEEER
-905 FDQRINELGVLLDE
+905 VDQRINELGVLLDE
-919 LEPACQPHDD
+919 LEPACQPH
-929 AIDAARNAL
+929 DAARNAL

-955 GWRERRNARREL
+955 GRRERRNARREL

-1033 DALVTWKHWADGHTI
+1033 EALVTWKHWADGHTI
-1048 AADRLATAAD
+1048 AADRLATTVD
-1058 TLNASDRPELRVL
+1058 TLNASERPELRAL

-1080 ERGLETRPHRP
+1080 ERGLEPRPHRR